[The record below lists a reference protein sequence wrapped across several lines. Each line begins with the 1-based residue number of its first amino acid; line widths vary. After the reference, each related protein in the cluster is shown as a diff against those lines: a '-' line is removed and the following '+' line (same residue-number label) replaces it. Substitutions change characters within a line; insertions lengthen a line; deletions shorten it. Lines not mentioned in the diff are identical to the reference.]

1 MHPIFTL
8 TASDIQRLNDEQA
21 RELVARLC
29 KAELRCKGIGTDQVT
44 WGGDQRAKD
53 GGVDVRVGIS
63 TSAGIT
69 GYVPRDTTAYQVKAE
84 SFTPAKIPE
93 EMAPKGVL
101 RPAIEELSKNFGAY
115 VIVSTKDS
123 CSDSSLKN
131 RKNAMSDCL
140 EQRDLVGDVHLDF
153 YDSRRIADWAGNYP
167 GVLVWLRSVLGK
179 PIEGWKPYGPWA
191 YQEASVEDEY
201 LIDDKIKIFVPNTD
215 EAISV
220 THAIKRLRGEM
231 EKNRVSARIVGL
243 SGVGKTRLVQAL
255 FDNRVEASSVA
266 LNQDNVLYTDLSDN
280 PTPQPTTIIEA
291 LIQEGADCVVV
302 IDNCGQDIHRK
313 LTEIVQRPESKI
325 CLITV
330 EYDIRDDLPD
340 GTACYRL
347 EGSSGEVITK
357 LLKRNYQA
365 LSDLDI
371 HKIVE
376 FSDGNARVAFALA
389 STSEAQGQLAQL
401 RDEKLFERLFIQKH
415 TESDELQRCAE
426 AASLLYSFNAE
437 DDSKESELAIL
448 ASIADVSITIFQRNI
463 AELKRRGL
471 VQQRGKWRAV
481 LPHAIAN
488 RLALRS
494 LDAYTPQTLIRM
506 FVSEASERVAR
517 SFSRRLGYL
526 HESKTAAA
534 IANEWLRPDGL
545 LGDATKLN
553 EFGRQMLENIAPI
566 NQRAALDAVL
576 RATESEE
583 FLSVTNLNRSL
594 FARLLRSLAY
604 DSNLFNDAASA
615 LLRFALREPEDCK
628 SDSVRE
634 TLQSLFYSHLS
645 GTLALPEQRM
655 TFVKLLALSGEEAKQ
670 KLAIRLLQAGLG
682 TYHFSSSYGFD
693 FGALK
698 RTYGWYPKTLEDFR
712 SWYGAF
718 VQLAAQIGK
727 NDTQVGR
734 DARSLLGTAIRGLW
748 GDECMNEL
756 LIDVA
761 RELASVDGW
770 PDGWIGIRN
779 ALHWDKEHLE
789 TKSLEQLRLLENEL
803 APRNLRGKIQA
814 KVLTR
819 GPFSA
824 NLEDEDEEDPDQ
836 KSGVHWYQ
844 KIQQEAE
851 TLGKAAALDKAVLLD
866 LRPYLFNTGQTIKP
880 FFFGVGVG
888 QEYSSVHALLD
899 QARELIANA
908 LNGAFDLQFVLG
920 LLEGW
925 NMTKPEEV
933 SAFLDSAIDDKA
945 WAFHFPI
952 LQLSVK
958 LDDAGYNRLIK
969 SIELGQAPCWK
980 YTQLGYG
987 RRTDG
992 LSVQQLSKL
1001 LDLLALKPDNGLAV
1015 AIDVLYMVVHCT
1027 DNKDVDYRKE
1037 LQVYV
1042 SNFVAELDWSEL
1054 SIDKHNFLFHLEK
1067 VIEFALLGNDPCRI
1081 TKQALTRLIKQE
1093 HAGKRIYSRQHGR
1106 LLRPFFKENPLDALD
1121 TVYSEDDKTLR
1132 LRLFT
1137 IQLDRHD
1144 ETALSAVPPKA
1155 LIDWCKDSP
1164 EDRCKYAAEG
1174 CKLYERENP
1183 DDSNNENVLSISTD
1197 ARAILHIAPNKEEVL
1212 NILVGRF
1219 YPSVWSGSRAAI
1231 LRQRASLLDQCNPTG
1246 DPELSELIKEA
1257 KVRLS
1262 KDISEVEQWEQERER
1277 KDTGSFE

>member
-123 CSDSSLKN
+123 CSDSSLKS
-131 RKNAMSDCL
+131 RKSAMSDCL
-140 EQRDLVGDVHLDF
+140 EQRDLVGEVHLDF

-179 PIEGWKPYGPWA
+179 PIQGWKSYSPWA
-191 YQEASVEDEY
+191 YREKSIEDEF
-201 LIDDKIKIFVPNTD
+201 LLDDKIKVFVPNTD
-215 EAISV
+215 EAFSIND
-220 THAIKRLRGEM
+220 AIKRMRGELA
-231 EKNRVSARIVGL
+231 KPRASTRIVGL

-255 FDNRVEASSVA
+255 FDNRVEASSSVA
-266 LNQDNVLYTDLSDN
+266 LNEDNVLYTDLSDN
-280 PTPQPTTIIEA
+280 PTPQPTSMIEA

-302 IDNCGQDIHRK
+302 IDNCGQDSHRK
-313 LTEIVQRPESKI
+313 LTEIAQRPESKI
-325 CLITV
+325 RLVTV

-357 LLKRNYQA
+357 LLKRNYQT

-389 STSEAQGQLAQL
+389 STSEANGQLAKL
-401 RDEKLFERLFIQKH
+401 RDDELFKRLFIQKH
-415 TESDELQRCAE
+415 TESDALQRCAE
-426 AASLLYSFNAE
+426 AACLLYSFDAE

-494 LDAYTPQTLIRM
+494 LDAYPPQTLIRM

-545 LGDATKLN
+545 LGDATKLH

-604 DSNLFNDAASA
+604 DSILFNDAASA

-628 SDSVRE
+628 SDSVHE
-634 TLQSLFYSHLS
+634 ALQSLFYSHLS
-645 GTLALPEQRM
+645 GTLASPEQRLI
-655 TFVKLLALSGEEAKQ
+655 FVKSLALSEAEAKQ
-670 KLAIRLLQAGLG
+670 KLAIRLLEAGLE

-756 LIDVA
+756 LINVA

-779 ALHWDKEHLE
+779 ALHWNKEHLE

-803 APRNLRGKIQA
+803 APRDLRGKIQA
-814 KVLTR
+814 KVLTPW
-819 GPFSA
+819 PFSA
-824 NLEDEDEEDPDQ
+824 NLEDEE
-836 KSGVHWYQ
+836 
-844 KIQQEAE
+844 EAE

-866 LRPYLFNTGQTIKP
+866 LCPYLFNTGQTNKP

-908 LNGAFDLQFVLG
+908 LNVVFDLQFVLG

-925 NMTKPEEV
+925 NKTKPEEV

-980 YTQLGYG
+980 YTQLGSG

-1015 AIDVLYMVVHCT
+1015 AIGVLCMVVHCT
-1027 DNKDVDYRKE
+1027 DNKDADYRKE

-1054 SIDKHNFLFHLEK
+1054 SIDNHNFLFHLEK
-1067 VIEFALLGNDPCRI
+1067 LIEFALLGNDPCRI

-1093 HAGKRIYSRQHGR
+1093 HAGKRIYSRHHGS

-1121 TVYSEDDKTLR
+1121 TVYSEDDKTMR
-1132 LRLFT
+1132 LRLFP

-1164 EDRCKYAAEG
+1164 EDRCKYAAQG

-1257 KVRLS
+1257 NVRLS
-1262 KDISEVEQWEQERER
+1262 KDISEEEQWEQERER